1 MAVTRNKCA
10 MCGKEAV
17 VRDKYEGET
26 QMEQKQQEYGFE
38 SRTLVVEQI
47 EGTTYTF
54 DTETCLLMFKKFNA
68 VYGSGFA
75 DD

>member
-1 MAVTRNKCA
+1 
-10 MCGKEAV
+10 MCGNEAV
-17 VRDKYEGET
+17 VRDKYEDET
-26 QMEQKQQEYGFE
+26 QIEQKQQEYGFE
-38 SRTLVVEQI
+38 SRTPVIEQI